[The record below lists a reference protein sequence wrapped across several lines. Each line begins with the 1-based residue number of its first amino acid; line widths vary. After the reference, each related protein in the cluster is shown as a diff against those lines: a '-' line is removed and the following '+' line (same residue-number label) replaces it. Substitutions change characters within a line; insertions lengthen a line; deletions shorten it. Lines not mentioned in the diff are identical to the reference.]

1 MKFLVISSLIQY
13 MVNIQIRG
21 NLIEVVLEKLSA
33 NKISKLQ
40 KTATPQ
46 ISLLRDIEKQKIN
59 THNNIYRNILPVID
73 DSLELQVSSFDN
85 DNYYDDGYTFFRSN
99 LDNIGHQDKNITILL
114 EKIDIEYF
122 LIKLNYGYGAGF
134 ETEII
139 DLDYKSFETDKLNFN
154 STFLF
159 EKYNQVL
166 HSLSLNYLNFEDLG
180 RNKFEIL
187 RTEIL
192 LVKSSKKLKRLDL
205 STKISNQVKVVDT
218 ISYS

>member
-1 MKFLVISSLIQY
+1 

-46 ISLLRDIEKQKIN
+46 ISLLGGIEKQKIN

-99 LDNIGHQDKNITILL
+99 LDNIGHHDKNITILL

-166 HSLSLNYLNFEDLG
+166 HSLSLNYLDLEDLG
-180 RNKFEIL
+180 RNKYEIL
-187 RTEIL
+187 KTELL
-192 LVKSSKKLKRLDL
+192 LVQCNPNIKRLDL
-205 STKISNQVKVVDT
+205 STEISTQVKVVDT
-218 ISYS
+218 ISYN

>member
-1 MKFLVISSLIQY
+1 

-33 NKISKLQ
+33 NEISKLQ
-40 KTATPQ
+40 NTTTPQ
-46 ISLLRDIEKQKIN
+46 ISLLRDTKKQKIN
-59 THNNIYRNILPVID
+59 TYNNIYQNILPVID
-73 DSLELQVSSFDN
+73 DNLELQVSSFDN

-99 LDNIGHQDKNITILL
+99 LDNIGHQDKNIKISM
-114 EKIDIEYF
+114 ESIDIEYF

-166 HSLSLNYLNFEDLG
+166 HSLSLNYLNLEDLG

-187 RTEIL
+187 KTEIL

>member
-1 MKFLVISSLIQY
+1 

-40 KTATPQ
+40 KTTTPQ

>member
-1 MKFLVISSLIQY
+1 

-166 HSLSLNYLNFEDLG
+166 HSLSLNYLNLEDLE

-187 RTEIL
+187 KTEIL

>member
-1 MKFLVISSLIQY
+1 

-33 NKISKLQ
+33 KKISKLQ

-166 HSLSLNYLNFEDLG
+166 HSLSLNYLNLEDLE

-187 RTEIL
+187 KTEIL

>member
-1 MKFLVISSLIQY
+1 

-166 HSLSLNYLNFEDLG
+166 HSLSLNYLNLEDLG
-180 RNKFEIL
+180 RNKFEIFK
-187 RTEIL
+187 TEIL
-192 LVKSSKKLKRLDL
+192 LVKSSKKFKRLDL

>member
-1 MKFLVISSLIQY
+1 

>member
-1 MKFLVISSLIQY
+1 

-166 HSLSLNYLNFEDLG
+166 HSLSLNYLDLEDLG
-180 RNKFEIL
+180 RNKYEIL
-187 RTEIL
+187 KTELL
-192 LVKSSKKLKRLDL
+192 LVQSNPNIKRLDL
-205 STKISNQVKVVDT
+205 STEISTQVKIVDT
-218 ISYS
+218 ISYN

>member
-1 MKFLVISSLIQY
+1 

-33 NKISKLQ
+33 NEISKLQ
-40 KTATPQ
+40 KTTTPQ

-99 LDNIGHQDKNITILL
+99 LDNIGHQDKNVTISM

-139 DLDYKSFETDKLNFN
+139 DLDYKSFETDKLNFK

-159 EKYNQVL
+159 ETYNRVL
-166 HSLSLNYLNFEDLG
+166 HSLSLIYLSLEDLG
-180 RNKFEIL
+180 RNKLEIL
-187 RTEIL
+187 KTELL
-192 LVKSSKKLKRLDL
+192 LVKSNKKLKELDL
-205 STKISNQVKVVDT
+205 STKISNQVKIVDN
-218 ISYS
+218 ISSS

>member
-1 MKFLVISSLIQY
+1 

-21 NLIEVVLEKLSA
+21 NLIEVVLEKLTPSE
-33 NKISKLQ
+33 ISKLQ

-46 ISLLRDIEKQKIN
+46 ISLLNDIEKQKIN
-59 THNNIYRNILPVID
+59 THKNTYRNILPVID

-99 LDNIGHQDKNITILL
+99 LDNIGHQDKSITISL

-159 EKYNQVL
+159 EKYNQVM
-166 HSLSLNYLNFEDLG
+166 HSLSLNYLVFEDLG
-180 RNKFEIL
+180 RSKYEVL
-187 RTEIL
+187 KRELL
-192 LVKSSKKLKRLDL
+192 LVHNHSNLKKLDL
-205 STKISNQVKVVDT
+205 STKISDQVKIVDN
-218 ISYS
+218 IRYN

>member
-1 MKFLVISSLIQY
+1 

-139 DLDYKSFETDKLNFN
+139 DLDYKSFETDKLNFK

-159 EKYNQVL
+159 EKYNRVL
-166 HSLSLNYLNFEDLG
+166 HSLSLNYLGLEDLG
-180 RNKFEIL
+180 RNKLEIL
-187 RTEIL
+187 KTELL
-192 LVKSSKKLKRLDL
+192 LVKSNKMLKELDL
-205 STKISNQVKVVDT
+205 STKISNQVKIVDN
-218 ISYS
+218 ISSS

>member
-1 MKFLVISSLIQY
+1 

-40 KTATPQ
+40 KTTTPQ

-166 HSLSLNYLNFEDLG
+166 HSLSLNYLDLEDLG
-180 RNKFEIL
+180 RNKYEIL
-187 RTEIL
+187 KTELL
-192 LVKSSKKLKRLDL
+192 LVQSNPNIKRLDL
-205 STKISNQVKVVDT
+205 STEISTQVKIVDT
-218 ISYS
+218 ISYN